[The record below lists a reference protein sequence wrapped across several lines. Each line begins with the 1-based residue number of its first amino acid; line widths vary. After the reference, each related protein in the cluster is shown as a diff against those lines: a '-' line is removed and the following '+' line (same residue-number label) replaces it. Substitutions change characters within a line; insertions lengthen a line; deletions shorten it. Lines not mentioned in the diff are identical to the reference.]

1 MAAETHNTVLL
12 KSSDGLDFV
21 VSDLEASQSMT
32 IKDEIEFVLEDEN
45 VFGVQSS
52 AIHLGVRSNI
62 LSKVIEYFRGSHASG
77 GDPRWGAEFID
88 VDHET
93 LCDLILVSYFMCFI
107 MQNLIVHPSSN
118 SLSTPS

>member
-1 MAAETHNTVLL
+1 MAAETHTTVLL

-32 IKDEIEFVLEDEN
+32 IKDEIEFMLEDEN
-45 VFGVQSS
+45 VFDVQPS

-77 GDPRWGAEFID
+77 GDPCWGAKFIH

-93 LCDLILVSYFMCFI
+93 LCDLILVSYFMCVYYAK
-107 MQNLIVHPSSN
+107 LIVTPSSN
-118 SLSTPS
+118 YLSTLS